1 MPLVTQNLKCYLFK
15 NRVERERA
23 RESETHIFLL
33 RFFVTLIVLTVVP
46 AAKVSIKI
54 KYLTQFQHLV
64 KM

>member
-15 NRVERERA
+15 NRVERA